1 MVSELQSVDH
11 GMEEGE
17 GGSGLNAN
25 STIAIIGAGQAG
37 GWAAQT
43 LRAQGFAGRIVL
55 IGDERHPPHER
66 PPLSKAVLLGEAAM
80 DSCHLMPAQ
89 AFADLQLDWRAQ
101 TKVQRIDRATRQLQ
115 LADGSTLAYD
125 KLLLC
130 TGGRA
135 RALSLPVAE
144 GVKVHQL
151 RTLEDAAELAAWW
164 RPGLRVV
171 VIGGGWIGLEVAA
184 TAQKKGVQVTVLEA
198 QPRLCQRAVPADVSD
213 YLLQLHREQNVQ
225 IALGQSISS
234 IERDAQGQTVVKLAN
249 ELANELANGEELVC
263 DVLVAGIGLLAND
276 ELAQH
281 AGLECAGGA
290 GSGVLVDSACR
301 TSDPDIF
308 AAGDVAV
315 AFNPWAG
322 VAIRLESWQNAQDQG
337 IAAARA
343 ALGQAVDYQ
352 PLPWFWS
359 DQHGA
364 NVQIY
369 GFPKP
374 EHQMVERRL
383 AAPGSFVRFY
393 LQGSIIEAAV
403 AVNAAKELRFTRK
416 LIEHAKPVDL
426 DKLADAS
433 VAINKL

>member
-1 MVSELQSVDH
+1 MASELQSVDH
-11 GMEEGE
+11 GADYGMEEGE
-17 GGSGLNAN
+17 GSSGLNAD

-66 PPLSKAVLLGEAAM
+66 PPLSKAVLLGDATM

-89 AFADLQLDWRAQ
+89 AFADLQLDWHAQ
-101 TKVQRIDRATRQLQ
+101 AKVQSIDRTARQLQ

-144 GVKVHQL
+144 GVKVRQL
-151 RTLEDAAELAAWW
+151 RTLEDAAELAALW

-184 TAQKKGVQVTVLEA
+184 TAQKKGAQVTVLEA

-225 IALGQSISS
+225 VALGQSIRS
-234 IERDAQGQTVVKLAN
+234 IERDAQGQTLVKLAN
-249 ELANELANGEELVC
+249 ELASGEALVC

-276 ELAQH
+276 ELAQQ

-322 VAIRLESWQNAQDQG
+322 VAMRLESWQNAQDQG

-359 DQHGA
+359 DQHGV

-393 LQGSIIEAAV
+393 LQGRIIEAAV

-416 LIEHAKPVDL
+416 LIEQAKPVDL
-426 DKLADAS
+426 DKLADAN

>member
-1 MVSELQSVDH
+1 MASELQSVDH
-11 GMEEGE
+11 GADYGMEEGE
-17 GGSGLNAN
+17 GSSGLNAD

-66 PPLSKAVLLGEAAM
+66 PPLSKAVLLGDATM

-89 AFADLQLDWRAQ
+89 AFADLKLDWRAQ
-101 TKVQRIDRATRQLQ
+101 AKVQSIDRTARQLQ

-144 GVKVHQL
+144 GVKVRQL
-151 RTLEDAAELAAWW
+151 RTLEDAAELAALW

-184 TAQKKGVQVTVLEA
+184 TAQKKGAQVTVLEA

-225 IALGQSISS
+225 VALGQSIRS
-234 IERDAQGQTVVKLAN
+234 IERDAQGQTLVKLAN
-249 ELANELANGEELVC
+249 ELASGEALVC

-276 ELAQH
+276 ELAQQ

-359 DQHGA
+359 DQHGV

-393 LQGSIIEAAV
+393 LQGRIIEAAV

-416 LIEHAKPVDL
+416 LIEQAKPVDL
-426 DKLADAS
+426 DKLADAN